1 MNRSYLE
8 GRKQVLQERTQPEL
22 RRPEELWSVQEK
34 SSGLW
39 TRSGLNGVEEGERRA
54 TNLVRELE
62 CWVPTGGGWVLTTN
76 LATVR
81 FVIWGDVCCSQEW
94 IVLGCLYPF
103 RENWEDPHP

>member
-62 CWVPTGGGWVLTTN
+62 CWVPTGGGWVLT
-76 LATVR
+76 V
-81 FVIWGDVCCSQEW
+81 GS
-94 IVLGCLYPF
+94 LGGGPRSDLSSGETCVAVKNGLF
-103 RENWEDPHP
+103 